1 MLSGDTIQVA
11 GGTLNLNSP
20 NTNTTAMV
28 EVYTVMCAIP
38 GHKGFSVKIANDQP
52 VSELSNLIRDA
63 GFKTLGSF
71 QPSELKLYKI
81 NACGNTDEE
90 RNEALQKE
98 ISKLNDTPLGVFDL
112 MSDVFPEKP
121 PAKTYHILVAPPQGE
136 HSTNGR
142 GHW

>member
-1 MLSGDTIQVA
+1 M
-11 GGTLNLNSP
+11 
-20 NTNTTAMV
+20 
-28 EVYTVMCAIP
+28 EEEYTVMCAIP

-71 QPSELKLYKI
+71 QASELKLYKI
-81 NACGNTDEE
+81 NACGKTNEE
-90 RNEALQKE
+90 RNEALQEE
-98 ISKLNDTPLGVFDL
+98 INRNKDAPPLDEFDIISEL
-112 MSDVFPEKP
+112 FPERP
-121 PAKTYHILVAPPQGE
+121 PIKTYHILVVHPQGE